1 MGGAK
6 DLGMMKVFA
15 GLRGWTMPGGTKSNW
30 RTLLLVLV
38 GYCALTAIFTYPAAL
53 HILAQPAGSTDA
65 HEYVWELWWGKTAL
79 LDLHTNV
86 ANLTSLYYP
95 QGAHHPVI
103 WSDAYL
109 FLLSIPLVL
118 LSGPVLAYNVHFF
131 ASYVLTGFATYL
143 LCLALTRRHG
153 ASFVGGLVFAFAPI
167 RSDHASHGM
176 LSLMV
181 TYWLP
186 LYVLS
191 LMRLFRKPGARNA
204 VLCGIF
210 LGLSVLS
217 SPLHLLHFVIPFTL
231 VFLLYQH
238 FAARGRLYDAPFIRG
253 FGLALAIAGAMVV
266 LPYLPLLQTGGSGE
280 SSPLARQGIL
290 SHSADLL
297 GFLVPPSSQVL
308 VERVPALSALV
319 ARIVPEAADAGYLG
333 FVPLLLASIGVWRIR
348 RGAGLWVILGLV
360 GVVLS
365 LGPLLRV
372 GGRLVEYSVAGETGF
387 VVLPGAL
394 LTRLPFYS
402 LVRAPYR
409 FLEATMLSLA
419 VLASYGLSALFSA
432 AGRRTLHSVLGIAVV
447 LAVCLEYASYLPF
460 PVVDLPIPD
469 FYEKVRRDGKEYGIL
484 DVGSETLNHQGM
496 YYQTVHGHPIVRGY
510 IYRLPPQVKPY
521 LRFMDQ
527 LVQPEPD
534 IVSHDNAVQILNQL
548 NIGYV
553 VLHTMY
559 PSPVGT
565 FRPYLSRVMGGPVYE
580 DEQIAAYAVPASE
593 ATEAGGIP
601 LVALGLQWHAVEY
614 NDGVPSRW
622 MANDAT
628 LYVKAAT
635 EGRYQ
640 LALVAHPFRVSR
652 HLQIYVNEELVEE
665 YEVGG
670 LQDYLTSPFVL
681 KSDQWTTM
689 RFHVP
694 EGCEVPSQAT
704 EGQEDP
710 RCLSMLF
717 QALNVLPA
725 EAEA

>member
-1 MGGAK
+1 MGGS
-6 DLGMMKVFA
+6 
-15 GLRGWTMPGGTKSNW
+15 TKSNW
-30 RTLLLVLV
+30 RTLLLVLA
-38 GYCALTAIFTYPAAL
+38 GYCALTAILTYPAVL
-53 HILAQPAGSTDA
+53 HILAHPAGSTDA
-65 HEYVWELWWGKTAL
+65 YEYVWELWWGKTAL
-79 LDLHTNV
+79 LDLRTNV

-131 ASYVLTGFATYL
+131 ASYVLTGFTTYL
-143 LCLALTRRHG
+143 LCLALTKRHG

-176 LSLMV
+176 LSLML

-191 LMRLFRKPGARNA
+191 LIRLFKKPRANNGL
-204 VLCGIF
+204 LCGIF

-238 FAARGRLYDAPFIRG
+238 FAARGRLYNAPFIRG
-253 FGLALAIAGAMVV
+253 FGLALAVAGAMVV

-308 VERVPALSALV
+308 VERVPVLSALV
-319 ARIVPEAADAGYLG
+319 ARIMPESGYTVYLG
-333 FVPLLLASIGVWRIR
+333 LVPVLLASLGVWRT
-348 RGAGLWVILGLV
+348 RGGARLWVILGLV

-365 LGPLLRV
+365 LGPLLRL

-394 LTRLPFYS
+394 LAELPFYS
-402 LVRAPYR
+402 LIRAPGR
-409 FLEATMLSLA
+409 FAEATMLSLA
-419 VLASYGLSALFSA
+419 VLASCGISALFQA
-432 AGRRTLHSVLGIAVV
+432 AGRRTLYSVLGIAAI
-447 LAVCLEYASYLPF
+447 LAVCLEYASHLPF

-469 FYEKVRRDGKEYGIL
+469 FYETVRRDGKAYGIM
-484 DVGSETLNHQGM
+484 DVGTETLNHQGM

-510 IYRLPPQVKPY
+510 IYRLPPEVKPY
-521 LRFMDQ
+521 LRFVDQ

-553 VLHTMY
+553 VLHKMY
-559 PSPVGT
+559 PSTVET
-565 FRPYLSRVMGGPVYE
+565 FRPCLSQVMGGPVYE
-580 DEQIAAYAVPASE
+580 DEQIAAFAVPASE
-593 ATEAGGIP
+593 PTEVGGIP
-601 LVALGLQWHAVEY
+601 LVALGEQWHSMEY
-614 NDGVPSRW
+614 IDGVPSRW
-622 MANDAT
+622 MVNDAT
-628 LYVKAAT
+628 LYVKAET
-635 EGRYQ
+635 EGSYQ
-640 LALVAHPFRVSR
+640 LALVVHPFREAR
-652 HLQIYVNEELVEE
+652 HLQIFVNEELLEE

-681 KSDQWTTM
+681 KSDQWAVI

-694 EGCEVPSQAT
+694 EGCEVPSEVIA
-704 EGQEDP
+704 GQTDA

-717 QALNVLPA
+717 GQTRVLPLSSD
-725 EAEA
+725 

>member
-1 MGGAK
+1 
-6 DLGMMKVFA
+6 
-15 GLRGWTMPGGTKSNW
+15 MPGGAKSNW
-30 RTLLLVLV
+30 RIFLLVLM
-38 GYCALTAIFTYPAAL
+38 GYCALTVILTYPAAF
-53 HILAQPAGSTDA
+53 HILTHPAGSTDA
-65 HEYVWELWWGKTAL
+65 YEYVWEQWWGKTAL

-95 QGAHHPVI
+95 QGAYHPVV

-109 FLLSIPLVL
+109 FLLSIPLALV
-118 LSGPVLAYNVHFF
+118 SGAVLAYNLHFF
-131 ASYVLTGFATYL
+131 ASYVLTGFTTYL
-143 LCLALTRRHG
+143 LCLGLTRRQG
-153 ASFVGGLVFAFAPI
+153 ASFVGGLIFAFAPI
-167 RSDHASHGM
+167 RSDHAAHGM
-176 LSLMV
+176 LSLMI

-191 LMRLFRKPGARNA
+191 LIWLFKKPGARNG

-217 SPLHLLHFVIPFTL
+217 SPLHLLHFVVPFTL

-238 FAARGRLYDAPFIRG
+238 LAARGRLYNAPFIRG

-266 LPYLPLLQTGGSGE
+266 LPYLPLLQTGGSAE
-280 SSPLARQGIL
+280 SSSLARQGIL

-308 VERVPALSALV
+308 VERVPVLSALV
-319 ARIVPEAADAGYLG
+319 ARIMPESGYTVYLG
-333 FVPLLLASIGVWRIR
+333 FVPVLLASVGVWRIR
-348 RGAGLWVILGLV
+348 SGARLWVILGLV

-365 LGPLLRV
+365 LGPLLRL

-394 LTRLPFYS
+394 LAELPFYS
-402 LVRAPYR
+402 LIRAPGR
-409 FLEATMLSLA
+409 FAEATMLSLA

-432 AGRRTLHSVLGIAVV
+432 AGRRTLHSFLGIAVV

-469 FYEKVRRDGKEYGIL
+469 FYEKVRRDGKDYGIL

-510 IYRLPPQVKPY
+510 IYRFPPQVKPY
-521 LRFMDQ
+521 LRFVDQ

-534 IVSHDNAVQILNQL
+534 TVSHDNAVQILNQL

-553 VLHTMY
+553 VLHKLS
-559 PSPVGT
+559 PSTVET
-565 FRPYLSRVMGGPVYE
+565 FRPYLSQEMGGPVYE
-580 DEQIAAYAVPASE
+580 DEQIAAFAVPASE
-593 ATEAGGIP
+593 PTEVGGIP
-601 LVALGLQWHAVEY
+601 LVALGEQWHSMEY
-614 NDGVPSRW
+614 IDGVPSRW
-622 MANDAT
+622 MVNDAT
-628 LYVKAAT
+628 LYVKAET
-635 EGRYQ
+635 EGPYQ
-640 LALVAHPFRVSR
+640 VALVVHPFRESR
-652 HLQIYVNEELVEE
+652 HLQIFVNEELVEE

-681 KSDQWTTM
+681 KSDQWTLI

-704 EGQEDP
+704 EGQEDD

-717 QALNVLPA
+717 QALDVLVVET
-725 EAEA
+725 EA